1 MLLCHDICSD
11 KNFIKKYF
19 HRDAFMYALTEVNE
33 KLEREKMELLTGKSS
48 KTGAAGEKSS
58 SGKIE
63 WSTDE
68 LALLIKAVNL
78 FPAGKKKTAL

>member
-1 MLLCHDICSD
+1 
-11 KNFIKKYF
+11 
-19 HRDAFMYALTEVNE
+19 
-33 KLEREKMELLTGKSS
+33 LLTGKSS
-48 KTGAAGEKSS
+48 KIGSAGEKSS

-78 FPAGKKKTAL
+78 FPAGKKTKLLYNIRHDVTK